1 MNPKHIIKS
10 LPLLASIL
18 GRKYGV
24 QVRIGG
30 DKAFTNGNII
40 QLPSLPLDC
49 DETLLGL
56 IRGYVDHESAH
67 IRDTD
72 FNALKKANLIPLEK
86 FIGNTIEDWRVEN
99 VLAAAYSGCRENF
112 QWLIKHLFLPKTHP
126 LEPAEQILEWLLITA
141 RSWDVQELSEKR
153 DSFRASVEMH
163 YPGLTQEIEPYLRL
177 IPQNCAG
184 TLETLGFACEIANI
198 IRKYAQRIEQQQTQ
212 QSSPTGEAVS
222 DTSQETSP
230 APSEQSDAQ
239 TNPANALQSLQNILS
254 ASSDDSMFP
263 GDMGEQLKN
272 IVTSACNQPGE
283 HLQVAVITRKL
294 TGPLTQTELDNSR
307 QSTTALRTRLQA
319 LMQSTRSVRNHSGY
333 AGALNTH
340 KLYSLITGNTKVF
353 LRKGEKVGVNA
364 AVHILID
371 SSGSMDGKE
380 MLLASQAC
388 FAVASALQSIK
399 GISVGVTTF
408 PGKRGVYEASQQA
421 HWQTVTPILR
431 HGEKMHTRFAMSG
444 AGSTPLDAALW
455 WTIQQL
461 HPMPE
466 PRKMILIITDGC
478 PDDSQLAKTAITE
491 AVKLGLEVYG
501 IGIVNT
507 AILSLLPDTSSVIN
521 SIAKLA
527 PSMFG
532 MLQRALIAGHP
543 AN

>member
-99 VLAAAYSGCRENF
+99 VLAAVYPGCRENF
-112 QWLIKHLFLPKTHP
+112 QWLIKHLFLPKAP
-126 LEPAEQILEWLLITA
+126 PFEPAEQILEWLLITV

-153 DSFRASVEMH
+153 DSLRASVEMH

-177 IPQNCAG
+177 IRKNCSSTVDAF
-184 TLETLGFACEIANI
+184 GFACEIANI

-212 QSSPTGEAVS
+212 QPSTTGEAIS
-222 DTSQETSP
+222 DASQETSP
-230 APSEQSDAQ
+230 TSSEQSDAQ
-239 TNPANALQSLQNILS
+239 MDPANALQSLQNILS
-254 ASSDDSMFP
+254 TSADDSMFP

-272 IVTSACNQPGE
+272 IVTSACNQPGK

-319 LMQSTRSVRNHSGY
+319 LMQSTRSVRNRSGY

-340 KLYSLITGNTKVF
+340 KLHSLITGNTKVF

-371 SSGSMDGKE
+371 SSGSMAGKE

-408 PGKRGVYEASQQA
+408 PGERVVYDASQQA

-444 AGSTPLDAALW
+444 VGSTPLDAALW
-455 WTIQQL
+455 WTMQQL
-461 HPMPE
+461 YPMPE
-466 PRKMILIITDGC
+466 SRKMILIITDGC
-478 PDDSQLAKTAITE
+478 PDDSQLAKAAITE

-507 AILSLLPDTSSVIN
+507 SILSLLPNTSSVIN
-521 SIAKLA
+521 SIAELA

-532 MLQRALIAGHP
+532 MLQRALITGHP